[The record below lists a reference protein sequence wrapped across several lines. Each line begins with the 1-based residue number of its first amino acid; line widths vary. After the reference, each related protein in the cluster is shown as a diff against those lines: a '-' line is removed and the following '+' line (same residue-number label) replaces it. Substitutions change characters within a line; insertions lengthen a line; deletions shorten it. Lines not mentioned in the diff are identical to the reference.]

1 MKLLEKTIN
10 KILLKETVSIS
21 DVESAI
27 DNHNKV
33 IINYHSKGEDN
44 NTGARVIEVYAY
56 GLTKAGNPVIR
67 CFQPYGDTT
76 SRVPSWKFFR
86 LDRISAWEP
95 TKQVFSR
102 PADKY
107 YKGLGEFNENGDETM
122 SVVYK
127 IATFDNNIPNTSDY
141 SQSGPKTKQDLFRTD
156 TERDMERLKQ
166 QVDNPIKLDDIKTND
181 AFKQLNQNTPTPTSG
196 PKTKQDLYGTDK
208 EDEIDNT
215 NDFDLSQFEP
225 DYEKEEELE
234 KLRQA
239 LNGEPISLAD
249 LVQKMKENPQR
260 KRERRNMRRADKR
273 WEKSA
278 DSRRLWRKSAN
289 ALNGAF
295 DETT

>member
-10 KILLKETVSIS
+10 KILLKETVSIN

-102 PADKY
+102 PADEY

-141 SQSGPKTKQDLFRTD
+141 SQSGPKTKQNLYRTD

-166 QVDNPIKLDDIKTND
+166 QVDNPIKLDDIKIND
-181 AFKQLNQNTPTPTSG
+181 AFKQLNQNTPAPTSG